1 MRRPPRGAITAIC
14 LVVLAVAAV
23 QVRLPWFVERPLE
36 PLELTDSLEVDG
48 QTAAAD
54 DGAYLVALVGRRRAT
69 VLSAA
74 AAMVRGDQRLRP
86 AAEVIPFGVDDAVYR
101 RRHREVFDRSVE
113 QAAAAALATL
123 GRPVSR
129 RAGGVV
135 VVDVVG
141 GSPADDRLRVDD
153 VILTVNGESTT
164 TPSRLREVVTAAEGR
179 VRVVVERDG
188 DERTLR
194 LRPAPVEAGGERR
207 VGLGAVTRVAAP
219 RLVLP
224 VDVSVDGRGTT
235 GSSAGLMVALA
246 VFDLLDEDRRLAA
259 GRRVA
264 GTGGIGSDGRVM
276 PVSAVATK
284 VRAARRAGADVF
296 VVPTGQRARATR
308 AADGEVEVVGVRTLA
323 DAVDALDDGG

>member
-14 LVVLAVAAV
+14 LVILAVAAAE
-23 QVRLPWFVERPLE
+23 VRLPWFVERPLE
-36 PLELTDSLEVDG
+36 PLELADSLEVDG
-48 QTAAAD
+48 RTATAA
-54 DGAYLVALVGRRRAT
+54 DGTYLVALVGRRRAT
-69 VLSAA
+69 SLSAVA
-74 AAMVRGDQRLRP
+74 AIVRGDQRLRP
-86 AAEVIPFGVDDAVYR
+86 AAEVIPFGVDDAAYR
-101 RRHREVFDRSVE
+101 RRHREVFDHSVE
-113 QAAAAALATL
+113 RATAAALAAL

-129 RAGGVV
+129 HAGGVV

-141 GSPADDRLRVDD
+141 GSPADDRVRVDD
-153 VILTVNGESTT
+153 VILTVDGEPTT
-164 TPSRLREVVTAAEGR
+164 TPARLREVVAAADGR

-207 VGLGAVTRVAAP
+207 VGLGVVTRVAAP

-224 VDVSVDGRGTT
+224 VDVSVDGRGTS

-246 VFDLLDEDRRLAA
+246 VLDLLDEDRQLAA

-284 VRAARRAGADVF
+284 VRAARRADADVF
-296 VVPTGQRARATR
+296 FVPIGQRVQATR